1 MAGLDTR
8 GLASGFAQ
16 GFGLMD
22 QFQRGQKADE
32 RADQQ
37 MGMQQERMDMQREQF
52 SAQQEDVTR
61 QRDMENIQF
70 TLGKIGSGME
80 VGEDELETLRKYPKF
95 WSALDPE
102 TDNSINQA
110 MSIIDPDTS
119 VDANDPESLDA
130 LNQMFGAEINRGEGG
145 QKRVVGMYPAPDG
158 ENVVLELEVTGEDG
172 STYRAPMT
180 EGRGTA
186 DDDLVKYVPVEKLV
200 EQVQG
205 MRMLR
210 NTMRSPEAQQ
220 RASQV
225 LSLLRGDSNEQWEQV
240 EGPGGSI
247 LQRNTKTGETKQV
260 IGRAPQARSGSSGR
274 PPSRIQ
280 EAEEL
285 VTRGVYDTFAE
296 AYEVVRAR
304 AGQNN
309 TAANARDELDYER
322 DQLEGIM
329 ETLNDR
335 AVRNSL
341 STEEIEFYEEKAKEI
356 RARIPELE
364 QRAFNRQPAPTPA
377 PRPSPPPAQDNGGE
391 QPSQHE
397 RGLRPGPSP
406 SEAAEED
413 PAAAI
418 LNKYF

>member
-8 GLASGFAQ
+8 GLASGFTQ
-16 GFGLMD
+16 GFGLMN

-32 RADQQ
+32 RADKQ

-52 SAQQEDVTR
+52 GTQQEEVTR

-80 VGEDELETLRKYPKF
+80 VGEDELETLRRYPKF

-119 VDANDPESLDA
+119 VDANDPESLGA
-130 LNQMFGAEINRGEGG
+130 LNQMFGAEINRGDGG

-172 STYRAPMT
+172 SSYRAPMT

-220 RASQV
+220 RATQV
-225 LSLLRGDSNEQWEQV
+225 LGLLRGDSNESWEQV

-260 IGRAPQARSGSSGR
+260 IGRAPQARGGSSR
-274 PPSRIQ
+274 APSRIQ
-280 EAEEL
+280 EAQEL
-285 VTRGVYDTFAE
+285 VNREVYPTFAE
-296 AYEVVRAR
+296 AYEAVRAR
-304 AGQNN
+304 AGQGQQTDTKYIDFVSEEINRVDERLDSYSLSEEEREELQSRREQL
-309 TAANARDELDYER
+309 AQELDTASR
-322 DQLEGIM
+322 QAF
-329 ETLNDR
+329 DR
-335 AVRNSL
+335 PQQA
-341 STEEIEFYEEKAKEI
+341 
-356 RARIPELE
+356 
-364 QRAFNRQPAPTPA
+364 QPAPE
-377 PRPSPPPAQDNGGE
+377 SSVGGPE
-391 QPSQHE
+391 VGTVE
-397 RGLRPGPSP
+397 DGYEFLGG
-406 SEAAEED
+406 D
-413 PAAAI
+413 PANPDNWRAR
-418 LNKYF
+418 

>member
-8 GLASGFAQ
+8 GLASGFTQ
-16 GFGLMD
+16 GFGLMN

-52 SAQQEDVTR
+52 GTQQEEVTR

-130 LNQMFGAEINRGEGG
+130 LNQMFGAEINRGDGG

-158 ENVVLELEVTGEDG
+158 ENVVLELEVTGDDG
-172 STYRAPMT
+172 STYKAPMT

-186 DDDLVKYVPVEKLV
+186 DDDLVKYVPVEALV

-210 NTMRSPEAQQ
+210 NTMRAPEAQE
-220 RASQV
+220 RANQV
-225 LSLLRGDSNEQWEQV
+225 LGLLRGDSNEQWEQV
-240 EGPGGSI
+240 QGPGGSL

-260 IGRAPQARSGSSGR
+260 VGRAPQPGSDYGSRPTATQKDIEYLVSNGLADDRQAAWEMLRQGSGDHSYSRSEDRIDALRDRAKDLSAVLNGEGAVPATDEEMAATEQELRSIQQMLREEENQTYGIRLPEQGGASSGNQQPR
-274 PPSRIQ
+274 Q
-280 EAEEL
+280 EP
-285 VTRGVYDTFAE
+285 
-296 AYEVVRAR
+296 
-304 AGQNN
+304 Q
-309 TAANARDELDYER
+309 
-322 DQLEGIM
+322 
-329 ETLNDR
+329 
-335 AVRNSL
+335 
-341 STEEIEFYEEKAKEI
+341 
-356 RARIPELE
+356 
-364 QRAFNRQPAPTPA
+364 
-377 PRPSPPPAQDNGGE
+377 E
-391 QPSQHE
+391 QPQRE
-397 RGLRPGPSP
+397 RGLRPGPEPDEGRDINNDAS
-406 SEAAEED
+406 
-413 PAAAI
+413 AI

>member
-16 GFGLMD
+16 GFGLMN
-22 QFQRGQKADE
+22 QYQRGQRADE

-172 STYRAPMT
+172 SSYRAPMT

-186 DDDLVKYVPVEKLV
+186 DDDLVKYVSVEKLV

-220 RASQV
+220 RATQV

-260 IGRAPQARSGSSGR
+260 IGRAPQARGSSGR
-274 PPSRIQ
+274 APSRIQ
-280 EAEEL
+280 EAQEL
-285 VTRGVYDTFAE
+285 VNREVYPTFAE
-296 AYEVVRAR
+296 AYEAVRAR
-304 AGQNN
+304 AGQGQQTDTKYIDFMSDEINRVDERLDSYSLSEEER
-309 TAANARDELDYER
+309 TQLQSRREQLAQELDAASRQAFDRPEQAQPSPEPSAGGPEVGAVEDGYEFLGG
-322 DQLEGIM
+322 DPA
-329 ETLNDR
+329 NPD
-335 AVRNSL
+335 NW
-341 STEEIEFYEEKAKEI
+341 
-356 RARIPELE
+356 RAR
-364 QRAFNRQPAPTPA
+364 
-377 PRPSPPPAQDNGGE
+377 
-391 QPSQHE
+391 
-397 RGLRPGPSP
+397 
-406 SEAAEED
+406 
-413 PAAAI
+413 
-418 LNKYF
+418 

>member
-8 GLASGFAQ
+8 GLADGFLSGFQ
-16 GFGLMD
+16 VMN
-22 QFQRGQKADE
+22 QYQRGQKADE

-61 QRDMENIQF
+61 QRDMEEIQF

-119 VDANDPESLDA
+119 VDANDPESLEA
-130 LNQMFGAEINRGEGG
+130 LNQMFGAEVNRGEGG

-158 ENVVLELEVTGEDG
+158 QSVALELEVVGEDG
-172 STYRAPMT
+172 NTYRAPMT

-210 NTMRSPEAQQ
+210 NTMRTPEAQQ
-220 RASQV
+220 RATQV
-225 LSLLRGDSNEQWEQV
+225 LGLLRGDSNERWEQV

-247 LQRNTKTGETKQV
+247 LQRNTRTGETKQV
-260 IGRAPQARSGSSGR
+260 IGRAPQARGGSSGR

-280 EAEEL
+280 EAQEL
-285 VTRGVYDTFAE
+285 VNREVYPTFSE
-296 AYEVVRAR
+296 AYEAVRAR
-304 AGQNN
+304 AGQGQQTDTKYIDFMSDEINRVDDRLDSYSLSEEEREELQSRREQL
-309 TAANARDELDYER
+309 AQELDTASR
-322 DQLEGIM
+322 Q
-329 ETLNDR
+329 
-335 AVRNSL
+335 
-341 STEEIEFYEEKAKEI
+341 
-356 RARIPELE
+356 
-364 QRAFNRQPAPTPA
+364 AFNRPQQSQPAP
-377 PRPSPPPAQDNGGE
+377 E
-391 QPSQHE
+391 
-397 RGLRPGPSP
+397 P
-406 SEAAEED
+406 SEEASED

>member
-8 GLASGFAQ
+8 GLADGFAQ
-16 GFGLMD
+16 GFGLMN
-22 QFQRGQKADE
+22 QYQRGQRADE

-37 MGMQQERMDMQREQF
+37 MGLQMERMDMQREQF
-52 SAQQEDVTR
+52 ATQQEDVTR
-61 QRDMENIQF
+61 QRDLENIQF
-70 TLGKIGSGME
+70 TLGKIGSGMD
-80 VGEDELETLRKYPKF
+80 VGEDELETLRRYPKF

-110 MSIIDPDTS
+110 MNVIDPNTT
-119 VDANDPESLDA
+119 VDANDPESLAA
-130 LNQMFGAEINRGEGG
+130 LNQMFGAEINRGDGG

-158 ENVVLELEVTGEDG
+158 QSVALELEVVGEDG
-172 STYRAPMT
+172 NTYRAPMT

-210 NTMRSPEAQQ
+210 NTMRTPEAQQ
-220 RASQV
+220 RATQV
-225 LSLLRGDSNEQWEQV
+225 LGLLRGDSNERWEQV

-247 LQRNTKTGETKQV
+247 LQRNTRTGETKQV
-260 IGRAPQARSGSSGR
+260 IGRAPQARGGSSGR

-280 EAEEL
+280 EAQAL
-285 VTRGVYDTFAE
+285 VEREVYPTFAE
-296 AYEVVRAR
+296 AYEAVRAR

-309 TAANARDELDYER
+309 TAANARDELDYEL

-329 ETLNDR
+329 SVLNDPV
-335 AVRNSL
+335 ARNRIG
-341 STEEIEFYEEKAKEI
+341 EEDLQNYEERAADI
-356 RARIPELE
+356 RARIPRLE
-364 QRAFNRQPAPTPA
+364 QQAFNRNAEPARQTTPNPSASTQPQT
-377 PRPSPPPAQDNGGE
+377 
-391 QPSQHE
+391 QPERE
-397 RGLRPGPSP
+397 RGLRPGPAP
-406 SEAAEED
+406 SEETDED

>member
-16 GFGLMD
+16 GFGLMNQYQQQ
-22 QFQRGQKADE
+22 QFQNE
-32 RADQQ
+32 RAEKQDA
-37 MGMQQERMDMQREQF
+37 MQAEQFDMQKQQF
-52 SAQQEDVTR
+52 SAQQEDVQR
-61 QRDMENIQF
+61 QRDMEEIQF

-95 WSALDPE
+95 WSALDPQ
-102 TDNSINQA
+102 TDASIEQA
-110 MSIIDPDTS
+110 MAVIDPNTP
-119 VDANDPESLDA
+119 VDANNPESLEA
-130 LNQMFGAEINRGEGG
+130 LNQMFGAEVNRGEGG

-158 ENVVLELEVTGEDG
+158 QSVALELEVVGEDG
-172 STYRAPMT
+172 NTYRAPMT

-186 DDDLVKYVPVEKLV
+186 DDDLVKYVPVEKLA

-220 RASQV
+220 RATQV

-260 IGRAPQARSGSSGR
+260 IGRAPQAGSDYGNRPTATQKDIEYLVNNGLAEDRQAAWEMLRQGSGDHSYSRSED
-274 PPSRIQ
+274 RI
-280 EAEEL
+280 EALRNRAEDLGKFIQGDAARMPDDEEMAQAQEEL
-285 VTRGVYDTFAE
+285 QSINQMIRESENQTYGIVMP
-296 AYEVVRAR
+296 
-304 AGQNN
+304 GQ
-309 TAANARDELDYER
+309 
-322 DQLEGIM
+322 G
-329 ETLNDR
+329 
-335 AVRNSL
+335 
-341 STEEIEFYEEKAKEI
+341 
-356 RARIPELE
+356 
-364 QRAFNRQPAPTPA
+364 QPAPSSRA
-377 PRPSPPPAQDNGGE
+377 PVEQGE
-391 QPSQHE
+391 TSPSQRE
-397 RGLRPGPSP
+397 RGLRPGPAS
-406 SEAAEED
+406 SGEANED

>member
-16 GFGLMD
+16 GFGLMN
-22 QFQRGQKADE
+22 QFQRGQRADE

-37 MGMQQERMDMQREQF
+37 LGMQQERMDMQREQF
-52 SAQQEDVTR
+52 SAQQEDVQR

-95 WSALDPE
+95 WSALDPG

-110 MSIIDPDTS
+110 MAVIDPNTS
-119 VDANDPESLDA
+119 VDANDPESLAA

-158 ENVVLELEVTGEDG
+158 QSVALELEVVGEDG
-172 STYRAPMT
+172 NTYRAPMT

-186 DDDLVKYVPVEKLV
+186 DDDLVKYVPVEALV

-210 NTMRSPEAQQ
+210 NTLRSPEAQQ
-220 RASQV
+220 RATQV
-225 LSLLRGDSNEQWEQV
+225 LGLLRGDSQERWEQV
-240 EGPGGSI
+240 QGPGGSI
-247 LQRNTKTGETKQV
+247 LQRNTRTGETKQV
-260 IGRAPQARSGSSGR
+260 IGRAPQAGGGYANRPTATQKDIEYLVNNGLAEDRQAAWEMLRRGSGDDSYSRSED
-274 PPSRIQ
+274 RI
-280 EAEEL
+280 EALRNRAEDLDKFIQGEAARMPDDEEMAQAQEEL
-285 VTRGVYDTFAE
+285 QAIHQMIRESENQTYGIVMPDQ
-296 AYEVVRAR
+296 
-304 AGQNN
+304 GQPSTSTQN
-309 TAANARDELDYER
+309 
-322 DQLEGIM
+322 Q
-329 ETLNDR
+329 
-335 AVRNSL
+335 AVQGD
-341 STEEIEFYEEKAKEI
+341 K
-356 RARIPELE
+356 
-364 QRAFNRQPAPTPA
+364 
-377 PRPSPPPAQDNGGE
+377 
-391 QPSQHE
+391 QPSQRE